1 MANTNQ
7 PGKSCSETIF
17 ITTDVTNTSCKRD
30 AVNQNNYKSLQGK
43 IMVSQYNIQKC

>member
-7 PGKSCSETIF
+7 PGKSFSETIF

>member
-17 ITTDVTNTSCKRD
+17 TTTDVTNTSCKRD